1 MGDVVVLMTES
12 PETCL
17 VLSALREHNEK
28 EGIYELGRGPV
39 IDTAP
44 LVP

>member
-1 MGDVVVLMTES
+1 MGGVVVLMTES

-28 EGIYELGRGPV
+28 EGIYKLERGPV
-39 IDTAP
+39 LDTKP

>member
-12 PETCL
+12 PEICL

-28 EGIYELGRGPV
+28 EGIYKLGRGSV
-39 IDTAP
+39 LDTEP